1 MPCPARPTTNPKRA
15 NFAIANNDIEN
26 LKSNFAIM
34 NILIIEDDTRIAK
47 LIQRG
52 LQEQGF
58 VTTLAYDGLSGK
70 KLALQ
75 NNYDLII
82 TDIIL
87 PKMDGLDLCKEI
99 RQTKPDTPIIMLT
112 ALGTTDD
119 KVEGFDAGADDYL
132 VKPFEM
138 RELLVRIRALLKRNN
153 KTTNNSGNILKYADL
168 EMNLHTKIVK
178 RSGIEINLTPKEF
191 NLLKYMLQNPERV
204 LSRVEIAE
212 KVWDTHFDTG
222 TNFIDVYINYL
233 RKKIEKDFNKK
244 LIHTKSG
251 MGFILKAE

>member
-1 MPCPARPTTNPKRA
+1 MAYGEQPL
-15 NFAIANNDIEN
+15 NNSIFVE
-26 LKSNFAIM
+26 M
-34 NILIIEDDTRIAK
+34 NILIIEDDLRVAE

-52 LQEQGF
+52 LTEQDF
-58 VTTLAYDGLSGK
+58 SPTLAYDGLSGK
-70 KLALQ
+70 KLIDQ
-75 NNYDLII
+75 NKYDLVI

-87 PKMDGLDLCKEI
+87 PKMDGLDLCKYI
-99 RQTKPDTPIIMLT
+99 RETQPEMPIIMLT

-138 RELLVRIRALLKRNN
+138 RELLVRIRALLNRQN
-153 KTTNNSGNILKYADL
+153 KTGAKSGNLLKYADL
-168 EMNLHTKIVK
+168 EMNLFTKIVK
-178 RSGIEINLTPKEF
+178 RNGVEINLTPKEF
-191 NLLKYMLQNPERV
+191 NLLKYMLQNPDRV

-233 RKKIEKDFNKK
+233 RKKIEKNFDGK

-251 MGFILKAE
+251 MGFILKETN

>member
-1 MPCPARPTTNPKRA
+1 MMVYL
-15 NFAIANNDIEN
+15 E
-26 LKSNFAIM
+26 
-34 NILIIEDDTRIAK
+34 
-47 LIQRG
+47 
-52 LQEQGF
+52 
-58 VTTLAYDGLSGK
+58 K

-75 NNYDLII
+75 HKFDLII

-87 PKMDGLDLCKEI
+87 PKLNGIDLCKELK
-99 RQTKPDTPIIMLT
+99 QSQPDTPIIMLT

-138 RELLVRIRALLKRNN
+138 RELLARIRALLNRFQRTIN
-153 KTTNNSGNILKYADL
+153 TGNILKYADL

-178 RSGIEINLTPKEF
+178 RGDKEINLTPKEF
-191 NLLKYMLQNPERV
+191 NFLKYMLENPERV

-233 RKKIEKDFNKK
+233 RRKIEKDFDTK

-251 MGFILKAE
+251 MGFILKSE

>member
-1 MPCPARPTTNPKRA
+1 MMK
-15 NFAIANNDIEN
+15 
-26 LKSNFAIM
+26 
-34 NILIIEDDTRIAK
+34 ILIIEDDQRIAE

-52 LQEQGF
+52 LEEQGF
-58 VTTLAYDGLSGK
+58 APTLAYDGLSGK
-70 KLALQ
+70 KLAL
-75 NNYDLII
+75 NNHYDLII

-138 RELLVRIRALLKRNN
+138 RELLVRIRALLKRNS
-153 KTTNNSGNILKYADL
+153 KSANSTGFILKFVDL

-178 RSGIEINLTPKEF
+178 RNNIEINLTPKEF
-191 NLLKYMLQNPERV
+191 KLLEYLIQNPERV

-233 RKKIEKDFNKK
+233 RKKIDKDFDKK

-251 MGFILKAE
+251 MGFILKEE